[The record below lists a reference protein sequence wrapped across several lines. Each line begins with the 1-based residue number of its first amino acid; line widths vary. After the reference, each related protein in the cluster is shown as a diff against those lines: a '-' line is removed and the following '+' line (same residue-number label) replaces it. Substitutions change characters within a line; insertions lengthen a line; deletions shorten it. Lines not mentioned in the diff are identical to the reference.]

1 MGARERAIMVVVDD
15 LDVAVPRKRTRK
27 TRNGGVKQ
35 EVKEKFMHEHQAK
48 PIIAKNDAQK
58 HYLHS
63 LQFDTVSV
71 GKGSAGTGKA
81 QPLYSKILTDKGWVT
96 MGEISVGDIVRSIHG
111 WTEVTGVFPQGKK
124 EIVRFHFKDGGS
136 IDACVDHLWTVDS
149 NAGSNGKTSKKVRS
163 TLTSSEIIEI
173 LDSKTGGNIG
183 IPRIS
188 PIELQEK
195 DYVLDPYIVG
205 VLLGDGCLRGTTLS
219 ITSKDGEVLAELDR
233 LLPEG
238 CSLSKWNSSDISF
251 GIVDI
256 NSAKNHSNVVRSQLL
271 KYGLL
276 GKLSHEKFVP
286 SDYKVGSI
294 SQRYALLRGLMD
306 TDGTISKN
314 GSVSFCTTSEQLA
327 LDVREVVLSLGGK
340 ASISESTKCFTHNGI
355 KKQGRNAF
363 IVSINV
369 EDKSKL
375 FTIKRKLDR
384 VCKTQI
390 PQLSRLFSSYE
401 LIGKE
406 DCQCIMVKDESH
418 LYVSDDYILTHNTYC
433 AAAVAANKYLKGEIS
448 EIVVARAYVP
458 MGKTT
463 GFWPGTVEEKLLPF
477 LTPILNVIKERVGAN
492 RYLAEFGKTI
502 KIQPLEAIRGMSF
515 PAGTFLIIDESQN
528 LNVDEVRSIVT
539 RLEEGSQVAF
549 CGDDKQRDIRGVSG
563 IVYLTNL
570 IKKYNLPNC
579 SVTEFTPKDIVRSG
593 LTKAF
598 VEIFEKEGSADNVK
612 EEDFE

>member
-1 MGARERAIMVVVDD
+1 MGARERAIMVAVDD
-15 LDVAVPRKRTRK
+15 LEVAVPRKRTRK

-48 PIIAKNDAQK
+48 PIIAKTDAQK
-58 HYLHS
+58 RYLHS

-81 QPLYSKILTDKGWVT
+81 QPMYSKISTPNGFVN
-96 MGEISVGDIVRSIHG
+96 MGDLVVGDELHTVDG
-111 WTEVTGVFPQGKK
+111 TVTTVTGIYPQGEK
-124 EIVRFHFKDGGS
+124 EIIKFNFKDGTS
-136 IDACVDHLWTVDS
+136 VESCVDHLWTVYS
-149 NAGSNGKTSKKVRS
+149 NINTGNGKRLRKKVRMEMS
-163 TLTSSEIIEI
+163 TSDIVKL
-173 LDSKTGGNIG
+173 LDNKVGGNIST
-183 IPRIS
+183 PTIS
-188 PIELQEK
+188 PVYYAEK
-195 DYVLDPYIVG
+195 AVPIDPY
-205 VLLGDGCLRGTTLS
+205 LLGILIGDGTLS
-219 ITSKDGEVLAELDR
+219 GTGLSFTTSDHDILTNVSSVLPDGYHVVKWKGKYSYGISPVDRGENGLIANLREL
-233 LLPEG
+233 
-238 CSLSKWNSSDISF
+238 
-251 GIVDI
+251 
-256 NSAKNHSNVVRSQLL
+256 
-271 KYGLL
+271 GLL
-276 GKLSHEKFVP
+276 GKTSYDKFVP
-286 SDYKVGSI
+286 IDYMLNSSEVRYSI
-294 SQRYALLRGLMD
+294 LQGLLD
-306 TDGTISKN
+306 SDGTCDKN
-314 GSVSFCTTSEQLA
+314 GSVSFCTTSNALA
-327 LDVREVVLSLGGK
+327 NDVRNIVLSLGGK
-340 ASISESTKCFTHNGI
+340 ASVTKSDKYFTYKGS
-355 KKQGRNAF
+355 KKLGATAY

-369 EDKSKL
+369 PDKAML
-375 FTIKRKLDR
+375 FRLPRKRDL
-384 VCKTQI
+384 VSKTQI
-390 PQLSRLFSSYE
+390 CQLSRNIISYE
-401 LIGKE
+401 KIGVT
-406 DCQCIMVKDESH
+406 DCQCISVAHESQ
-418 LYVSDDYILTHNTYC
+418 LYLTDGFIATHNTYC

-477 LTPILNVIKERVGAN
+477 LTPILNVIKERVGVN

-598 VEIFEKEGSADNVK
+598 VEIFEKEGGADNVK